1 MPNHLES
8 LNMQHTFGNQL
19 QASQCI
25 NQETKRKDIWR
36 NIHELSCD
44 VPLLVT
50 IVIECNLD
58 AAAAEKKDCQPKTA
72 NPENQIVY
80 LFETGPVDK
89 ALESQT

>member
-1 MPNHLES
+1 
-8 LNMQHTFGNQL
+8 MQDTFGDQL

-36 NIHELSCD
+36 NIHKLSCD
-44 VPLLVT
+44 VPFLVT

-72 NPENQIVY
+72 NPENQIIY

-89 ALESQT
+89 TLESQT